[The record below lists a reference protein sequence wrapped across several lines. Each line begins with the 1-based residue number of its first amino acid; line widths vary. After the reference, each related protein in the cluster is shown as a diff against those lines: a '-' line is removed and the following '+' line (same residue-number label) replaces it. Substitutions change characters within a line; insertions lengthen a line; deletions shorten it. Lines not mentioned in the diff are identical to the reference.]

1 MQKHDFGAVV
11 LDIVQPGKTGVMI
24 LKEMKTVKP
33 QVKFI
38 VMTAYPSPEVAV
50 EAMKLGAI
58 DYLVKPVA
66 PDDLGGNEQ

>member
-1 MQKHDFGAVV
+1 MQKHDFGTVV

-24 LKEMKTVKP
+24 LKEMKAVKP

-66 PDDLGGNEQ
+66 PDDLGGSEQ